1 MYREKKTFDM
11 SYRKEF
17 RSMNRRLDSHSLR
30 ESPPVLRMIF
40 VNEQD
45 GSVEVTPPYEKEM
58 SLEEMKADTW
68 SMVINVEDKSALYRV

>member
-1 MYREKKTFDM
+1 M

-30 ESPPVLRMIF
+30 ETPPTLRMVF

-45 GSVEVTPPYEKEM
+45 GSIEVTPPYEKEM
-58 SLEEMKADTW
+58 TLEEMEADQW
-68 SMVINVEDKSALYRV
+68 SMVINVEDKSAFNRV

>member
-1 MYREKKTFDM
+1 M

-17 RSMNRRLDSHSLR
+17 RSMNRRLDSHSIK
-30 ESPPVLRMIF
+30 ENPPVLRMIF
-40 VNEQD
+40 INEAD
-45 GSVEVTPPYEKEM
+45 GSIEVTPPYEKEM

>member
-1 MYREKKTFDM
+1 MYREKNFLDM

-68 SMVINVEDKSALYRV
+68 SMVINVEDKSALYRG